1 MVRRLIAAAALTL
14 LASCGRE
21 ARDPVSEILNRVTRA
36 AESRDAG
43 AVAGHLS
50 EGFRDGDGG
59 SRADAADLLRRYLA
73 AYESISLTLSDVT
86 LERGPQA
93 ARATFKV
100 GMSGKPRAVSGL
112 EGLLPRA
119 SAWRF
124 ELRLELEKGSWKIT
138 WASWRRLGESG

>member
-14 LASCGRE
+14 LASCGRD
-21 ARDPVSEILNRVTRA
+21 ARDPVRKTVNRVAAA

-43 AVAGHLS
+43 AVGTYLS
-50 EGFRDGDGG
+50 AGFRDADGG
-59 SRADAADLLRRYLA
+59 TKADAADLLRRTLG
-73 AYESISLTLSDVT
+73 AYASISLALSDVT
-86 LERGPQA
+86 VERAPQA
-93 ARATFKV
+93 ARATLRV

-112 EGLLPRA
+112 EGLLPRT

-138 WASWRRLGESG
+138 SASWRRLEESG

>member
-14 LASCGRE
+14 LAFCGRD
-21 ARDPVSEILNRVTRA
+21 ARDPVRETVNRVAAA

-43 AVAGHLS
+43 AVGTYLS
-50 EGFRDGDGG
+50 AGFRDADGG
-59 SRADAADLLRRYLA
+59 TKADAADLLRRTLG
-73 AYESISLTLSDVT
+73 AYASISLTLSDVT
-86 LERGPQA
+86 VERSPQA
-93 ARATFKV
+93 ARATFRV

-112 EGLLPRA
+112 EGLLPRT

-138 WASWRRLGESG
+138 SASWRRLEESG